1 MSVSLELKHALTEQP
16 IDLPVF
22 HPVALNIILLNS
34 DPYSDI
40 EDIIR
45 EINEDQALVAQVL
58 RMANSSA
65 YMGLVKA
72 KTIKEA
78 VIRLGARQI
87 TSLAMAASQVS
98 LHSSSNANINGLM
111 QGLWQHSLACALGSW
126 WLARHTGHQS
136 IVEYA
141 YLAGLLHDIGKLYL
155 LKAMENISK
164 DNNNHFAFERGTI
177 VEILT
182 EMHVDQGCRIMDHWN
197 IPQIYRSIVA
207 NHHAEHFDP
216 VDSLLAIVRLVN
228 YYSRKVNLSLNPD
241 QLQLANVLTEIEL
254 LDMDEA
260 QCNKL
265 EAVMAGYHEIAC

>member
-1 MSVSLELKHALTEQP
+1 MSVDLELRQALIDQP

-40 EDIIR
+40 EDVIQ

-72 KTIKEA
+72 QTVKEA

-87 TSLAMAASQVS
+87 TSLALAASQVS
-98 LHSSSNANINGLM
+98 LHTSTNTAINSLM
-111 QGLWQHSLACALGSW
+111 QELWQHSLACALGSW
-126 WLARHTGHQS
+126 WLARNTGHQS

-155 LKAMENISK
+155 LKGLENIFK
-164 DNNNHFAFERGTI
+164 DNRSQVVMAHS
-177 VEILT
+177 EIIDVLND
-182 EMHVDQGCRIMDHWN
+182 MHVEQGCRIMDHWN

-216 VDSLLAIVRLVN
+216 VDSLLTIVRLVN
-228 YYSRKVNLSLNPD
+228 FKSRKVNLSMGGAQPPPYD
-241 QLQLANVLTEIEL
+241 DLTEIEL

-265 EAVMAGYHEIAC
+265 EVVMAGYHEIAC